1 MVELCHGPK
10 ADSGLERAMPEG
22 CAVKNVSMKNGVVT
36 INLTKEF
43 APEDGQ
49 DQVQMLRAIVYT
61 ASQFPGVKEVKLQVE
76 GAPYEPPDEARRT
89 AINLDTEVMSYY
101 PGVIEID

>member
-1 MVELCHGPK
+1 
-10 ADSGLERAMPEG
+10 
-22 CAVKNVSMKNGVVT
+22 
-36 INLTKEF
+36 
-43 APEDGQ
+43 
-49 DQVQMLRAIVYT
+49 MLRAIVYT

-76 GAPYEPPDEARRT
+76 GAPYELPEEARRT